1 MPLPHP
7 RRRVRRALGLSLA
20 LMAAVTPGVRLHRVM
35 TVNLNA
41 GTIDHVVNG
50 VGAAA
55 DTTRVGEPVHLA
67 EYPVG

>member
-1 MPLPHP
+1 
-7 RRRVRRALGLSLA
+7 
-20 LMAAVTPGVRLHRVM
+20 M
-35 TVNLNA
+35 TVYLNA
-41 GTIDHVVNG
+41 GSIDHVVNG